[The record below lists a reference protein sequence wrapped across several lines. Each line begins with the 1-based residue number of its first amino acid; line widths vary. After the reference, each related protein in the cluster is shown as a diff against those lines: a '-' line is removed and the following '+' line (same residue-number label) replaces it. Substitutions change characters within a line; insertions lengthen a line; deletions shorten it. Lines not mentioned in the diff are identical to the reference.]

1 MILQLRM
8 SATKQK
14 YDYTKQNKAEKMAS
28 EKGLT
33 KHEGKNHSTGWFI
46 TLSKDSRYIETEPEM
61 SMPWQSFPGNKTQEL
76 SPKCNELNQ
85 RLSKVT

>member
-1 MILQLRM
+1 MILQLRK

-33 KHEGKNHSTGWFI
+33 KPEGKKI
-46 TLSKDSRYIETEPEM
+46 TQLDGSSHRPRTVA
-61 SMPWQSFPGNKTQEL
+61 T
-76 SPKCNELNQ
+76 
-85 RLSKVT
+85 